1 MLALATTGSGTRDE
15 LPASAGRPDRCLRRG
30 CGRALDSSLVT
41 PPRAPAG
48 PRSRQASYLPLSA
61 LHGGFNYRSITLLY
75 GGFNY
80 RSITLLYGG
89 FNHRSITLLYAARQ
103 RFDKDGTACGV
114 IMCVLVTSFTG
125 Y

>member
-75 GGFNY
+75 GGFN
-80 RSITLLYGG
+80 
-89 FNHRSITLLYAARQ
+89 HRSITLLYAARQ